1 MSIPVDAPSIAAEA
15 TSDPGSGRGG
25 GGLLRY
31 AVRRMLTAVTT
42 LAFVMVFN
50 FILFRLMP
58 GDPAALYFRGR
69 NASQAAVHKMQQEL
83 NGNKW
88 DQFVNYIKNPFSTD
102 FRSAQFSRPVWD
114 VIGDRV
120 FATLLLLGVSTI
132 LS

>member
-1 MSIPVDAPSIAAEA
+1 MSIPVDAASISAEA
-15 TSDPGSGRGG
+15 PVPVGSTRGR

-31 AVRRMLTAVTT
+31 AVRRLLTAATT

-69 NASQAAVHKMQQEL
+69 NASQEAVHKMQLEL

-88 DQFVNYIKNPFSTD
+88 SQFVHYIRNPFST
-102 FRSAQFSRPVWD
+102 
-114 VIGDRV
+114 
-120 FATLLLLGVSTI
+120 
-132 LS
+132 